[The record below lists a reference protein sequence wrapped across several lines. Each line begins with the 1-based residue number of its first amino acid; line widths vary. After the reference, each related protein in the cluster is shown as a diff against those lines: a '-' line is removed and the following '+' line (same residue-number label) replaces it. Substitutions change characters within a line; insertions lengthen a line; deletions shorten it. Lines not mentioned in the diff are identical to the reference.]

1 MPTDP
6 TVRELR
12 DRIDRLENEVSSQKA
27 EHGTTTAPP
36 QAPPE
41 QKPDQPQQKPD
52 PQPAKDGGAPQN
64 QEGNKP
70 PAPKK
75 RPLRQRARRYI
86 RRHPGRL
93 LLGAIVL
100 VLLAVGGYFLWTYL
114 QSYEDT
120 DDAQVDGHLNPIG
133 PRIAGTV
140 VGVYVENNDM
150 VKPGQLVVDL
160 DPRDYKAALER
171 ATGAYQQAVAQLHA
185 ENPSVPITIT
195 TTQTSISVGQ
205 ADVDVADKA
214 VAAAQHEYQA
224 RLADLRSA
232 EAQNAKAQTDVKRY
246 QPLVDKA
253 EISQQQFDAVIA
265 TAKSAAANV
274 DAAGASAE
282 VALRDLDQRRAQLL
296 AAQTRLREAQQNA
309 PRQTAARQATVATRE
324 ADIVSA
330 KAVLDQA
337 QLNLSYTKIYA
348 PVGGV
353 IANKTVEVG
362 QRLQPGEQM
371 FDISQIDDVWITA
384 NFKETQLRRI
394 RPGQSVDVHVDALGV
409 TLPGYVE
416 DMPGATGAVTSLL
429 PPENATGNYVKVVQ
443 RLPVRIRLKP
453 NADPY
458 HRLRIGMSVEPKV
471 WLNSNTPAR

>member
-1 MPTDP
+1 MPSDP

-12 DRIDRLENEVSSQKA
+12 DRIDRLENDLSSRNA
-27 EHGTTTAPP
+27 GRDTTTVPP
-36 QAPPE
+36 ETPPE
-41 QKPDQPQQKPD
+41 QKPEEPRQKPD
-52 PQPAKDGGAPQN
+52 RQSGNDGNTGQT
-64 QEGNKP
+64 QQGNKP

-75 RPLRQRARRYI
+75 RPVHKRVRRYVTH
-86 RRHPGRL
+86 HPGRV

-100 VLLAVGGYFLWTYL
+100 VLLAVAGYFLWNYL

-120 DDAQVDGHLNPIG
+120 DDAQVDGHLNPIS
-133 PRIAGTV
+133 PRISGTV
-140 VGVYVENNDM
+140 VGVYVENNNM

-160 DPRDYKAALER
+160 DPRDYKAALEH
-171 ATGAYQQAVAQLHA
+171 ATGVYEQAIAQLHA
-185 ENPSVPITIT
+185 ENPNVPITIT
-195 TTQTSISVGQ
+195 STQTSISVGQ
-205 ADVDVADKA
+205 SDVDVAQKA
-214 VAAAQHEYQA
+214 VAAAEHEYQA
-224 RLADLRSA
+224 KLADLRSA
-232 EAQNAKAQTDVKRY
+232 EAQNVKAQTDVQRY

-253 EISQQQFDAVIA
+253 EISRQQFDAVVA
-265 TAKSAAANV
+265 TAKSAAASV
-274 DAAGASAE
+274 DAAGAAAE
-282 VALRDLDQRRAQLL
+282 VALRDLDERRSQLT

-309 PRQTAARQATVATRE
+309 PRQRASRQANVATRQ

-330 KAVLDQA
+330 KAALDQA
-337 QLNLSYTKIYA
+337 QLNLSYTRIYA

-394 RPGQSVDVHVDALGV
+394 RPGQSVSIHVDALGQ

-416 DMPGATGAVTSLL
+416 SMPGATGAVTSLL

-453 NADPY
+453 GADPY

-471 WLNSNTPAR
+471 WLNSNTPPR

>member
-1 MPTDP
+1 MPSEP

-12 DRIDRLENEVSSQKA
+12 DRVDRLENEVDRQKDGRDA
-27 EHGTTTAPP
+27 TAAPP
-36 QAPPE
+36 AAPPDKE
-41 QKPDQPQQKPD
+41 HPDQQPKQDAGQPQQ
-52 PQPAKDGGAPQN
+52 Q
-64 QEGNKP
+64 NKP
-70 PAPKK
+70 PAPTK

-86 RRHPGRL
+86 RRHPGRI
-93 LLGAIVL
+93 LLGVIVL
-100 VLLAVGGYFLWTYL
+100 VLLAVAGFFLWNYL

-120 DDAQVDGHLNPIG
+120 DDAQVDGHLNPIS

-150 VKPGQLVVDL
+150 VKPGQVVVDL

-171 ATGAYQQAVAQLHA
+171 ATGVYEQATAQLRA
-185 ENPSVPITIT
+185 ENPNVPITIT
-195 TTQTSISVGQ
+195 STQASVSVGQ
-205 ADVDVADKA
+205 ADVDVAQKA
-214 VAAAQHEYQA
+214 VAAAQQEYQA
-224 RLADLRSA
+224 KLADLRSA
-232 EAQNAKAQTDVKRY
+232 EAQNVKAQRDVQRY

-253 EISQQQFDAVIA
+253 EISRQQFDAVIA

-282 VALRDLDQRRAQLL
+282 VALRDLDQRRSQLT

-309 PRQTAARQATVATRE
+309 PRQTAARQATVATRQ

-330 KAVLDQA
+330 KAALDQA
-337 QLNLSYTKIYA
+337 QLNLSYTKISA

-353 IANKTVEVG
+353 ITDKTVEVG

-371 FDISQIDDVWITA
+371 FEISQIEDVWITA

-453 NADPY
+453 GADPY

-471 WLNSNTPAR
+471 WLNSNTGAR